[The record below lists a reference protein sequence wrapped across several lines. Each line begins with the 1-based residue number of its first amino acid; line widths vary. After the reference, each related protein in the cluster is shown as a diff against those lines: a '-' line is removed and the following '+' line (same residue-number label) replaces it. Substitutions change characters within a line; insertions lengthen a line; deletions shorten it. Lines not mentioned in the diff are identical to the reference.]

1 MAIRNILLH
10 AFEGEAGNTVR
21 DVAFALAQKHDSHV
35 SALSIVDNTPI
46 PAYVVPY
53 VPVNL
58 SDTYIEEAR
67 KTAENVEAQTRAEAE
82 KQGVRLDWNYE
93 EGDLCGHMNVHAR
106 YADICVVGQGT
117 GSDVPVGPANL
128 LPDELILG
136 SGRPVFIVPYG
147 YKADG
152 LGKKVLV
159 AWNGSAQATRAVHDA
174 MPLLQNADNV
184 RILSVGGPENHLPG
198 AEISA
203 HLAQHDVNAEAHHA
217 VEDGLSTAETISENA
232 SDWGADLVVCG
243 AWGHSRLRE
252 TVLGGVTRHLLRNM
266 TVPVVMSH

>member
-21 DVAFALAQKHDSHV
+21 DVAFGLAQKHDSHV

-67 KTAENVEAQTRAEAE
+67 KTAENVETQTRAEAE

-136 SGRPVFIVPYG
+136 SGRPVLIVPYG
-147 YKADG
+147 YKTDG
-152 LGKKVLV
+152 LGKKILV

-198 AEISA
+198 AEIGA
-203 HLAQHDVNAEAHHA
+203 HLAQHNVNAEAHHA
-217 VEDGLSTAETISENA
+217 VEDGLSTAETIAENV
-232 SDWGADLVVCG
+232 SDWGADMVVCG